1 MLHCERYAPAIGDI
15 TPIPRTQVADALA
28 DPDVVLWVELTG
40 PDEGELAWLTETFRL
55 HPLTAEDLR
64 NQRQRPKLDQYDDYL
79 FLALRAPRY
88 DPAARELAV
97 DELHLLLG
105 DRYLLAVHQAPMPV
119 LDTVRQRWRQTHP
132 RGATA
137 PFLFYLVLDGVVDGY
152 FPIVDQIGD
161 EIDDL
166 DAEVFSTARARTQQK
181 ILALRRVLL
190 AMRKVLGP
198 TRDALNELLTVVERS
213 PKQAALRA
221 YYIDVF
227 DHVLRLTDFIDTY
240 REMLSVSLE
249 AMQSTLANQLNKNMQ
264 RLTVGATVLATATV
278 ITGFFGM
285 NLQGLL
291 INSPWPYGGH
301 ALLAVLA
308 IITVIEIW
316 YFRRIGWL

>member
-1 MLHCERYAPAIGDI
+1 MLHCERYSPATGDI
-15 TPIPRTQVADALA
+15 TTITLEQVADLLR
-28 DPDVVLWVELTG
+28 DPDTVLWVELTA
-40 PDEGELAWLTETFRL
+40 PDDAELAWLTETFHL

-79 FLALRAPRY
+79 FLALRTPRY
-88 DPAARELAV
+88 DVKARELAV

-105 DRYLLAVHQAPMPV
+105 DRYLLAVHEAPMPA
-119 LDTVRQRWRQTHP
+119 LDAVRQRWIQIHP
-132 RGATA
+132 RGGTA
-137 PFLFYLVLDGVVDGY
+137 PFLFYLVLDGVIDGY

-166 DAEVFSTARARTQQK
+166 DAEVFSAATARTQQK
-181 ILALRRVLL
+181 ILALRRDLL

-198 TRDALNELLTVVERS
+198 TRDALNELLAVVERS
-213 PKQAALRA
+213 PEQAALRA

-249 AMQSTLANQLNKNMQ
+249 AMQSTLANQLNRNMQ

-278 ITGFFGM
+278 ITGFYGM
-285 NLQGLL
+285 NLRGLL
-291 INSPWPYGGH
+291 INSDWPYGGH
-301 ALLAVLA
+301 ILLAVA
-308 IITVIEIW
+308 ITAVEIW